1 MSEDVRVRFAPSP
14 TGFLHIGNA
23 RTALFNWLYAKSIKG
38 KLILRIEDTDQERST
53 KEAVDMAIKS
63 LKWLGLDWDEGPEVS
78 GDYGPYFQS
87 ERLDIYKKYTD
98 KLMEEGKAYYCFC
111 SSEELE
117 KKSNMQRTL
126 NQPIIYDG
134 KCKDIPLEEA
144 KKRVANGEAAKIRFR
159 VPKNQTV
166 VFEDYVRGVVKTNSD
181 EIGDI
186 IIVRENGFPTYNFAV
201 VIDDMLMKITH
212 IIRGEDHISNTPKQI
227 LIYEALGAEIPK
239 FAHTSSILGSDRK
252 KLSKRHG
259 AATLMEY
266 KDEGYLAEA
275 LRNFLALL
283 GWTHPEAMETMNDD
297 DMIKA
302 FGLNRFSKSPAIFD
316 TAKLRH
322 LNAWHIKNM
331 DLDKVTELF
340 IPYLIQGNF
349 LKENYSEED
358 RIWAKKLVSVIRH
371 NCVVLS
377 DIIKY
382 VPVFFENDFELSA
395 EMKEIVSKEE
405 SKKLL
410 LFIKDRIESE
420 NEITD
425 SFMKELIKQA
435 QKETGLKGASL
446 YHPIRYVLTGSSE
459 GTELSSI
466 CELLGKESILYRL
479 SKHI

>member
-1 MSEDVRVRFAPSP
+1 MSEIRVRFAPSP

-23 RTALFNWLYAKSIKG
+23 RTALFNWLYAKAIKG

-63 LKWLGLDWDEGPEVS
+63 LKWLGIDWDEGPEVG

-87 ERLDIYKKYTD
+87 ERLDIYKKYTE

-111 SSEELE
+111 TSEELE

-144 KKRVANGEAAKIRFR
+144 KRRVANGEPAKIRFR
-159 VPKNQTV
+159 VPKNQIIT
-166 VFEDYVRGVVKTNSD
+166 FDDFVRGIVKTNSD

-186 IIVRENGFPTYNFAV
+186 IIVRENGFPTYNYAV
-201 VIDDMLMKITH
+201 VIDDMLMKISH
-212 IIRGEDHISNTPKQI
+212 VIRGEDHISNTPKQI
-227 LIYEALGAEIPK
+227 LIYEALGAEVPK
-239 FAHTSSILGSDRK
+239 FAHTSSILGNDRK

-266 KDEGYLAEA
+266 KDEGFLPQAM
-275 LRNFLALL
+275 RNFLALL
-283 GWTHPEAMETMNDD
+283 GWTHPEAMETMVDD

-302 FGLNRFSKSPAIFD
+302 FKLDRFSKSPAIFD

-331 DLDKVTELF
+331 NLDEVTELF
-340 IPYLIQGNF
+340 IPYLVNGGF
-349 LKENYSEED
+349 LKENYTEEEHA
-358 RIWAKKLVSVIRH
+358 WAKKLVSVIRH

-377 DIIKY
+377 DIVKY
-382 VPVFFENDFELSA
+382 VPVFFENDFELDD
-395 EMKEIVSKEE
+395 EMKAMINKEE

-410 LFIKDRIESE
+410 QFIKNDIENTE
-420 NEITD
+420 EITD
-425 SFMKELIKQA
+425 EYMKALIKKA
-435 QKETGLKGASL
+435 QKETGLKGPNL
-446 YHPIRYVLTGSSE
+446 YHPIRFVLTGSSA
-459 GTELSSI
+459 GSELSHI
-466 CELLGKESILYRL
+466 CELLGKKNVLYRL
-479 SKHI
+479 SKYI

>member
-1 MSEDVRVRFAPSP
+1 MSDIRVRFAPSP

-63 LKWLGLDWDEGPEVS
+63 LKWLGVDWDEGPEVG

-87 ERLDIYKKYTD
+87 ERLDIYKKYTE

-111 SSEELE
+111 TSEELE

-144 KKRVANGEAAKIRFR
+144 KRRVANGEPAKIRFR
-159 VPKNQTV
+159 VPKNQIVT
-166 VFEDYVRGVVKTNSD
+166 FDDFVRGIVKTNSD

-186 IIVRENGFPTYNFAV
+186 IIVRENGFPTYNYAV
-201 VIDDMLMKITH
+201 VIDDMLMKISH
-212 IIRGEDHISNTPKQI
+212 VIRGEDHISNTPKQI
-227 LIYEALGAEIPK
+227 LIYEALGAEVPR
-239 FAHTSSILGSDRK
+239 FAHTSSILGNDRK

-266 KDEGYLAEA
+266 KDEGYLPQAM
-275 LRNFLALL
+275 RNFLALL
-283 GWTHPEAMETMNDD
+283 GWTHPEAMETMVDD

-302 FGLNRFSKSPAIFD
+302 FKLDRFSKSPAIFD

-331 DLDKVTELF
+331 NLDEITELF
-340 IPYLIQGNF
+340 IPYLVNGGF
-349 LKENYSEED
+349 LKENYTEEEHA
-358 RIWAKKLVSVIRH
+358 WAKKLVSVIRH

-377 DIIKY
+377 DIVKY
-382 VPVFFENDFELSA
+382 VPVFFENDFELTD
-395 EMKEIVSKEE
+395 EMKEMVNKEE

-410 LFIKDRIESE
+410 QFIKNDIE
-420 NEITD
+420 NTDEITD
-425 SFMKELIKQA
+425 EYMKALIKKA
-435 QKETGLKGASL
+435 QKETGLKGPNL
-446 YHPIRYVLTGSSE
+446 YHPIRYVLTGSSA
-459 GTELSSI
+459 GSELSHI
-466 CELLGKESILYRL
+466 CELLGKKNVLYRL
-479 SKHI
+479 SKYI